1 MPNMQINIKSERMR
15 KMLNKETRLSE
26 IQAVSEEKMIIE
38 GYAIKFNEQTL
49 IGTETHGFNEVI
61 DSKALTETNMK
72 DVPLKYN
79 HQDNFLVIARTR
91 NKSLELVIDEIG
103 LKIRAELL
111 DTQSN
116 QDIYKMV
123 KSGLLDKMSFAFTV
137 KSQSWDRTGSVP
149 LRTIQSIDRL
159 YDVSIVDVPAYEGT
173 SVYARSLELMDIDT
187 KELDDLKLARQTEI
201 IRKKIKIKGD
211 IQSYES

>member
-1 MPNMQINIKSERMR
+1 MI
-15 KMLNKETRLSE
+15 NKETRISE

-49 IGTETHGFNEVI
+49 IGTEAHGFKEIIAV
-61 DSKALTETNMK
+61 DALIETNMK

-91 NKSLELVIDEIG
+91 NKSLELEVDEVG

-137 KSQSWDRTGSVP
+137 KNQSWDRTGTIP
-149 LRTIQSIDRL
+149 IRTIQKIDRL

-173 SVYARSLELMDIDT
+173 SVYARSLELLDNDT
-187 KELDDLKLARQTEI
+187 RELENLKHEYQIEI

-211 IQSYES
+211 IH

>member
-1 MPNMQINIKSERMR
+1 MI
-15 KMLNKETRLSE
+15 NKETRISE

-49 IGTETHGFNEVI
+49 IGTEAYGFKEIISV
-61 DSKALTETNMK
+61 DALIETNMK

-91 NKSLELVIDEIG
+91 NKSLELEVDEVG

-137 KSQSWDRTGSVP
+137 KNQSWDRTGTIPV
-149 LRTIQSIDRL
+149 RTIQKIDRL

-173 SVYARSLELMDIDT
+173 SVYARSLELLDNDT
-187 KELDDLKLARQTEI
+187 RELENLKHEYQKEI

-211 IQSYES
+211 IH

>member
-1 MPNMQINIKSERMR
+1 MT
-15 KMLNKETRLSE
+15 KMINKETRISE

-49 IGTETHGFNEVI
+49 IGTEAHGFKEI
-61 DSKALTETNMK
+61 IASDALTETNMK

-91 NKSLELVIDEIG
+91 NKSLELEVDEVG

-137 KSQSWDRTGSVP
+137 KNQSWDRAGMVP
-149 LRTIQSIDRL
+149 VRTIQKIDRL

-173 SVYARSLELMDIDT
+173 SVYARSLELLDNNT
-187 KELDDLKLARQTEI
+187 RELENLKHEYQKEI

-211 IQSYES
+211 IH

>member
-1 MPNMQINIKSERMR
+1 MI
-15 KMLNKETRLSE
+15 NKETRISE

-49 IGTETHGFNEVI
+49 IGTEAHGFKEIIAI
-61 DSKALTETNMK
+61 DALTETNMK

-91 NKSLELVIDEIG
+91 NKSLELEVDEVG

-137 KSQSWDRTGSVP
+137 KNQSWDRTGTIP
-149 LRTIQSIDRL
+149 IRTIQKIDRL

-173 SVYARSLELMDIDT
+173 SVYARSLELLDNDT
-187 KELDDLKLARQTEI
+187 RELENLKHEHQKEI

-211 IQSYES
+211 IH

>member
-1 MPNMQINIKSERMR
+1 MI
-15 KMLNKETRLSE
+15 NKETRISD

-49 IGTETHGFNEVI
+49 IGTEAHGFKEIIAI
-61 DSKALTETNMK
+61 DALTETNMK

-91 NKSLELVIDEIG
+91 NKSLELEVDEVG

-137 KSQSWDRTGSVP
+137 KNQSWDRTGTIP
-149 LRTIQSIDRL
+149 IRTIQKIDRL

-173 SVYARSLELMDIDT
+173 SVYARSLELLDNDT
-187 KELDDLKLARQTEI
+187 RELENLKHEHQKEI

-211 IQSYES
+211 IH

>member
-1 MPNMQINIKSERMR
+1 
-15 KMLNKETRLSE
+15 MLNKETRLSE

-49 IGTETHGFNEVI
+49 IGTEAHGFNEVI

-187 KELDDLKLARQTEI
+187 KELDYLKLARQTEI

>member
-1 MPNMQINIKSERMR
+1 MI
-15 KMLNKETRLSE
+15 NKETRISE

-49 IGTETHGFNEVI
+49 IGTEAHGFKEIIAI
-61 DSKALTETNMK
+61 DALTETNMK

-91 NKSLELVIDEIG
+91 NKSLELEVDEVG

-137 KSQSWDRTGSVP
+137 KNQSWDRTGTIP
-149 LRTIQSIDRL
+149 IRTIQKIDRL

-173 SVYARSLELMDIDT
+173 SVYARSLELLDNDT
-187 KELDDLKLARQTEI
+187 RELENLKHEHQKEI

-211 IQSYES
+211 IQ

>member
-1 MPNMQINIKSERMR
+1 MRINTKSERMT
-15 KMLNKETRLSE
+15 KMINKETRISE

-49 IGTETHGFNEVI
+49 IGTEAHGFKEIIAI
-61 DSKALTETNMK
+61 DALTESNMK

-91 NKSLELVIDEIG
+91 NKSLELEVDEVG

-137 KSQSWDRTGSVP
+137 KNQSWDRTGTIP
-149 LRTIQSIDRL
+149 IRTIQKIDRL

-173 SVYARSLELMDIDT
+173 SVYARSLELLDNDT
-187 KELDDLKLARQTEI
+187 RELENLKHEHQKEI

-211 IQSYES
+211 IQ

>member
-1 MPNMQINIKSERMR
+1 MI
-15 KMLNKETRLSE
+15 NKETRISE

-49 IGTETHGFNEVI
+49 IGTEAHGFKEIISV
-61 DSKALTETNMK
+61 DALIETNMK

-91 NKSLELVIDEIG
+91 NKSLELEVDEVG

-137 KSQSWDRTGSVP
+137 KNQSWDRTGTIPV
-149 LRTIQSIDRL
+149 RTIQKIDRL

-173 SVYARSLELMDIDT
+173 SVYARSLELLDNDT
-187 KELDDLKLARQTEI
+187 RELENLKHEYQKEI

-211 IQSYES
+211 IH

>member
-1 MPNMQINIKSERMR
+1 MQINTKSERKT
-15 KMLNKETRLSE
+15 KMINKETRISE

-49 IGTETHGFNEVI
+49 IGTEAHGFKEIIAI
-61 DSKALTETNMK
+61 DALTETNMK

-91 NKSLELVIDEIG
+91 NKSLELEVDEVG

-137 KSQSWDRTGSVP
+137 KNQSWDRTGTIP
-149 LRTIQSIDRL
+149 IRTIQKIDRL

-173 SVYARSLELMDIDT
+173 SVYARSLELLDNDT
-187 KELDDLKLARQTEI
+187 RELENLKHEYQKEI

-211 IQSYES
+211 IH

>member
-1 MPNMQINIKSERMR
+1 MRINTKSERMT
-15 KMLNKETRLSE
+15 KMINKETRISE

-49 IGTETHGFNEVI
+49 IGTEAHGFKEIIAI
-61 DSKALTETNMK
+61 DALTETNMK

-91 NKSLELVIDEIG
+91 NKSLELEVDEVG

-137 KSQSWDRTGSVP
+137 KNQSWDRTGTIP
-149 LRTIQSIDRL
+149 IRTIQRIDRL

-173 SVYARSLELMDIDT
+173 SVYARSLELLDNDT
-187 KELDDLKLARQTEI
+187 RELENLKHEHQKEI

-211 IQSYES
+211 IQ

>member
-1 MPNMQINIKSERMR
+1 MR

-49 IGTETHGFNEVI
+49 IGTEAHGFNEVI

-187 KELDDLKLARQTEI
+187 KELDDLKLARQTDI

>member
-1 MPNMQINIKSERMR
+1 M
-15 KMLNKETRLSE
+15 KMKNKETRIAEIRAISE
-26 IQAVSEEKMIIE
+26 DKMIIE
-38 GYAIKFNEQTL
+38 GYAIKFNEETL
-49 IGTETHGFNEVI
+49 IGSEEHGFREII
-61 DSKALTETNMK
+61 DPNALEGANMK

-79 HQDNFLVIARTR
+79 HQDNFLVLARTR
-91 NKSLELVIDEIG
+91 NKSLELEIDEVG

-137 KSQSWDRTGSVP
+137 KSQSWDRTGKTP
-149 LRTIQSIDRL
+149 LRTVRQIERL

-173 SVYARSLELMDIDT
+173 SVYARSLEM
-187 KELDDLKLARQTEI
+187 LDNETRKLENLKVEQDKAI
-201 IRKKIKIKGD
+201 IRKKIKIKGEL
-211 IQSYES
+211 Y

>member
-1 MPNMQINIKSERMR
+1 MI
-15 KMLNKETRLSE
+15 NKETRISD

-49 IGTETHGFNEVI
+49 IGTEAHGFKEIIAI
-61 DSKALTETNMK
+61 DALTETNMK

-91 NKSLELVIDEIG
+91 NKSLELEVDEVG

-137 KSQSWDRTGSVP
+137 KNQSWDRNGTIP
-149 LRTIQSIDRL
+149 IRTIQKIDRL

-173 SVYARSLELMDIDT
+173 SVYARSLELLDNDT
-187 KELDDLKLARQTEI
+187 RELENLKYEHQKEI

-211 IQSYES
+211 IH

>member
-1 MPNMQINIKSERMR
+1 MI
-15 KMLNKETRLSE
+15 NKETRISE

-49 IGTETHGFNEVI
+49 IGTEAHGFKEIIAI
-61 DSKALTETNMK
+61 DALTETNMK

-91 NKSLELVIDEIG
+91 NKSLELEVDEVG

-137 KSQSWDRTGSVP
+137 KNQSWDRTGTIP
-149 LRTIQSIDRL
+149 IRTIQKIDRL

-173 SVYARSLELMDIDT
+173 SVYARSLELLDNDT
-187 KELDDLKLARQTEI
+187 RELENLKHEYQKEI

-211 IQSYES
+211 IH

>member
-1 MPNMQINIKSERMR
+1 MR

-49 IGTETHGFNEVI
+49 IGTEAHGFNEVI

-187 KELDDLKLARQTEI
+187 KELDYLKLARQTEI

>member
-1 MPNMQINIKSERMR
+1 MK
-15 KMLNKETRLSE
+15 NKETRIAEIRAISE
-26 IQAVSEEKMIIE
+26 DKMIIE
-38 GYAIKFNEQTL
+38 GYAIKFNEETL
-49 IGTETHGFNEVI
+49 IGSEEHGFREII
-61 DSKALTETNMK
+61 DPNALEGANMK

-79 HQDNFLVIARTR
+79 HQDNFLVLARTR
-91 NKSLELVIDEIG
+91 NKSLELEIDEVG

-137 KSQSWDRTGSVP
+137 KSQSWDRTGKTP
-149 LRTIQSIDRL
+149 LRTVRQIERL

-173 SVYARSLELMDIDT
+173 SVYARSLEM
-187 KELDDLKLARQTEI
+187 LDNETRKLENLKIEQDKAI
-201 IRKKIKIKGD
+201 IRKKIKIKGEL
-211 IQSYES
+211 Y

>member
-1 MPNMQINIKSERMR
+1 MI
-15 KMLNKETRLSE
+15 NKETRISE

-49 IGTETHGFNEVI
+49 IGTEAHGFKEIIAV
-61 DSKALTETNMK
+61 DALTETNMK

-91 NKSLELVIDEIG
+91 NKSLELEVDEVG

-137 KSQSWDRTGSVP
+137 KNQSWDRTGTIP
-149 LRTIQSIDRL
+149 IRTIQKIDRL

-173 SVYARSLELMDIDT
+173 SVYARSLELLDNDT
-187 KELDDLKLARQTEI
+187 RELENLKHEYQKEI

-211 IQSYES
+211 IH

>member
-1 MPNMQINIKSERMR
+1 MI
-15 KMLNKETRLSE
+15 NKETRISE

-49 IGTETHGFNEVI
+49 IGTEAHGFKEIIAI
-61 DSKALTETNMK
+61 DALTETNMK

-91 NKSLELVIDEIG
+91 NKSLELEVDEVG

-137 KSQSWDRTGSVP
+137 KNQSWDRTGTIAI
-149 LRTIQSIDRL
+149 RTIQKIDRL

-173 SVYARSLELMDIDT
+173 SVYARSLELLDNDT
-187 KELDDLKLARQTEI
+187 RELENLKHEHQKEI

-211 IQSYES
+211 IQ

>member
-1 MPNMQINIKSERMR
+1 MI
-15 KMLNKETRLSE
+15 NKETRISE

-49 IGTETHGFNEVI
+49 IGTEAHGFKEIIAI
-61 DSKALTETNMK
+61 DALTETNMK

-91 NKSLELVIDEIG
+91 NKSLELEVDEVG

-137 KSQSWDRTGSVP
+137 KNQSWDRTGTIP
-149 LRTIQSIDRL
+149 IRTIQRIDRL

-173 SVYARSLELMDIDT
+173 SVYARSLELLDNDT
-187 KELDDLKLARQTEI
+187 RELENLKHEHQKEI

-211 IQSYES
+211 IQ

>member
-1 MPNMQINIKSERMR
+1 
-15 KMLNKETRLSE
+15 MLNKETRLSE

-49 IGTETHGFNEVI
+49 IGTEAHGFKEVI
-61 DSKALTETNMK
+61 DAKALTETDMK

-137 KSQSWDRTGSVP
+137 KNQSWDRTGSVP

>member
-1 MPNMQINIKSERMR
+1 MRINTKSERMT
-15 KMLNKETRLSE
+15 KMINKETRISE

-49 IGTETHGFNEVI
+49 IGTEAHGFKEIIAI
-61 DSKALTETNMK
+61 DALTETNMK

-91 NKSLELVIDEIG
+91 NKSLELEVDEVG

-137 KSQSWDRTGSVP
+137 KNQSWDRTGTIP
-149 LRTIQSIDRL
+149 IRTIQKIDRL
-159 YDVSIVDVPAYEGT
+159 YDVSIVDIPAYEGT
-173 SVYARSLELMDIDT
+173 GVYARSLELLDNDT
-187 KELDDLKLARQTEI
+187 RELENLKHEYQKEI

-211 IQSYES
+211 IH

>member
-1 MPNMQINIKSERMR
+1 MI
-15 KMLNKETRLSE
+15 NKETRISE

-49 IGTETHGFNEVI
+49 IGTEAHGFKEIIAV
-61 DSKALTETNMK
+61 DALIETNMK

-91 NKSLELVIDEIG
+91 NKSLELEVDEVG

-137 KSQSWDRTGSVP
+137 KNQSWDRTGTIP
-149 LRTIQSIDRL
+149 IRTIQKIDRL

-173 SVYARSLELMDIDT
+173 SVYARSLELLDNDT
-187 KELDDLKLARQTEI
+187 RELENLKHEHQKEI

-211 IQSYES
+211 IQ

>member
-1 MPNMQINIKSERMR
+1 MRINTKSERMT
-15 KMLNKETRLSE
+15 KMINKETRISE

-49 IGTETHGFNEVI
+49 IGTEAHGFKEIISV
-61 DSKALTETNMK
+61 DALIETNMK

-91 NKSLELVIDEIG
+91 NKSLELEVDEVG

-137 KSQSWDRTGSVP
+137 KNQSWDRTGTIPV
-149 LRTIQSIDRL
+149 RTIQKIDRL

-173 SVYARSLELMDIDT
+173 SVYARSLELLDNDT
-187 KELDDLKLARQTEI
+187 RELENLKHEYQKEI

-211 IQSYES
+211 IH

>member
-1 MPNMQINIKSERMR
+1 MI
-15 KMLNKETRLSE
+15 NKETRISE

-49 IGTETHGFNEVI
+49 IGTEAHGFKEIITI
-61 DSKALTETNMK
+61 DALTETNMK

-91 NKSLELVIDEIG
+91 NKSLELEVDEVG

-137 KSQSWDRTGSVP
+137 KNQSWDRTGTIP
-149 LRTIQSIDRL
+149 IRTIQKIDRL

-173 SVYARSLELMDIDT
+173 SVYARSLELLDNDT
-187 KELDDLKLARQTEI
+187 RELENLKHEYQKEI

-211 IQSYES
+211 IH